1 MMKLAR
7 NIILASIAA
16 VAASCSD
23 DTLPG
28 TNPDNGERTPL
39 NVAVALSNG
48 TPLSRAE
55 GNTFAAGDSL
65 YAYIRQVEWNG
76 TEVEDY
82 SAIDVVTPVTADQS
96 PSLVLFTVNDD
107 FSMTAV
113 DGTTEETSNL
123 TASSYWTGSD
133 WLSIT
138 GGKLYWDD
146 FSTASDPLTADGRHL
161 QSAWGFCYNGGTP
174 TTALD
179 KTNGTIG
186 WTASADF
193 TPNGVLRKND
203 LLWSKAQK
211 PLKYVRGTF
220 DGNDHGTLVIPYTH
234 AMSMITIEVVAAD
247 GFTTGNLGSTTATLQ
262 AMYTKATFS
271 APNATVSSQARS
283 QTVKMLASAEGTNG
297 GKPNKVFQ
305 ALVIPGKQL
314 TPGNLLAEIAN
325 VDGNN
330 YKIPVTNAILT
341 AWNSYLDSRKLKS
354 GVNYKLT
361 VTVAKQA
368 ISVVAQI
375 TNWVEITA
383 TGTGKINF
391 SADVTSS
398 GIANNA
404 EGSFDLYRGTSTTPE
419 AEGAL
424 AYATTSTWTTDKWI
438 NNPQI
443 YWKDGSTSYYFRA
456 LATYDGSS
464 LSSINN
470 SSTPEG
476 ENARKAAAQG
486 KDLMWATTKEHEG
499 NLEGGG
505 TQHFNAGEAIPP
517 RTGDVP
523 LQFEHAMSKITINLS
538 TSTTGKGASI
548 TTDDV
553 ARAVD
558 FTNATISISNL
569 CTAGTIA
576 IADGNISP
584 TALSV
589 EAPTSLQQNVTT
601 ETGVKDKGSISEIVI
616 PQSLLEKTIGGT
628 DNCPIKLTITLGDGT
643 TYSLL
648 LKDCKVKDSAD
659 NYITTWNRGKHYVY
673 EIYVEKEAIRF
684 VAVIKEWEKVNGSGD
699 ANLDWD

>member
-65 YAYIRQVEWNG
+65 YAYIRQVEWNQATDPDFQSV
-76 TEVEDY
+76 TEK
-82 SAIDVVTPVTADQS
+82 AADQS
-96 PSLVLFTVNDD
+96 PRLVLFKVTSDAM
-107 FSMTAV
+107 SP
-113 DGTTEETSNL
+113 TEDTNTNTQQTSNL

-146 FSTASDPLTADGRHL
+146 FSTSDDPLTADGRYL

-186 WTASADF
+186 WTAAGDFDSAEK
-193 TPNGVLRKND
+193 LRNND

-211 PLKYVRGTF
+211 PLKYKRGTF
-220 DGNDHGTLVIPYTH
+220 GGNDHGTLVIPYTH
-234 AMSMITIEVVAAD
+234 AMSMITIEVVAGE

-262 AMYTKATFS
+262 DMYKSATFS
-271 APNATVSSQARS
+271 APNATVSSQDDS
-283 QTVKMLASAEGTNG
+283 QSVAMLAGTEGTNG

-330 YKIPVTNAILT
+330 YKIPVTQTIIDD
-341 AWNSYLDSRKLKS
+341 WSEQLDGGNTLKS

-375 TNWVEITA
+375 TDWENIEA
-383 TGTGKINF
+383 AGKGEINF

-398 GIANNA
+398 GVANTA
-404 EGSFDLYRGTSTTPE
+404 TGSFDLYCGTSTTPG

-424 AYATTSTWTTDKWI
+424 AYATTSEYSDSKWV
-438 NNPQI
+438 NNPPI
-443 YWKDGSTSYYFRA
+443 YWANGTTSYYFRA
-456 LATYDGSS
+456 LATYDGSL

-470 SSTPEG
+470 TPTPEG

-486 KDLMWATTKEHEG
+486 TDLMWATTKEHEG

-523 LQFEHAMSKITINLS
+523 LQFEHAMSKITVNLS
-538 TSTTGKGASI
+538 TSTTGKATPTADES
-548 TTDDV
+548 

-558 FTNATISISNL
+558 LGNVTVTISNIA
-569 CTAGTIA
+569 TAGTIA
-576 IADGNISP
+576 ITDGKITP
-584 TALSV
+584 TAIDAAV
-589 EAPTSLQQNVTT
+589 PEAVTGT
-601 ETGVKDKGSISEIVI
+601 TPATVDYTAPIKAIDGKIVI
-616 PQSLLEKTIGGT
+616 PQSLVNDTY
-628 DNCPIKLTITLGDGT
+628 PIKLTIKLSDGT
-643 TYSLL
+643 TYSLP
-648 LKDCKVKDSAD
+648 LKDCKVSGSET
-659 NYITTWNRGKHYVY
+659 NIETWNRGNHYVY
-673 EIYVEKEAIRF
+673 NIDVEKEAIRF
-684 VAVIKEWEKVNGSGD
+684 VAVLKNWVEVNGGGN

>member
-1 MMKLAR
+1 MKLAR

-55 GNTFAAGDSL
+55 GKTFAAGDSL
-65 YAYIRQVEWNG
+65 YAYIRQVQWDG

-82 SAIDVVTPVTADQS
+82 SATGVVTPVTADQS

-113 DGTTEETSNL
+113 DGTTEETSN
-123 TASSYWTGSD
+123 
-133 WLSIT
+133 IT
-138 GGKLYWDD
+138 PAKPLYWDD
-146 FSTASDPLTADGRHL
+146 FSTAEKPLTATGSYL

-220 DGNDHGTLVIPYTH
+220 GGNDHGTLVIPYTH
-234 AMSMITIEVVAAD
+234 AMSKFTIVVNATD
-247 GFTTGNLGSTTATLQ
+247 GFAAGALASTTIALQ
-262 AMYTKATFS
+262 GMYSSATFS
-271 APNATVSSQARS
+271 APDGKVSAQPGTQSVTMLKATPSGNTCTFTA
-283 QTVKMLASAEGTNG
+283 LA
-297 GKPNKVFQ
+297 
-305 ALVIPGKQL
+305 IPGKAL
-314 TPGNLLAEIAN
+314 KGTILAKITN

-330 YKIPVTNAILT
+330 YDIPITDAIL
-341 AWNSYLDSRKLKS
+341 AQWHDQLDGANNDVIKS
-354 GVNYKLT
+354 GINYMLT
-361 VTVAKQA
+361 VTVKKQG
-368 ISVVAQI
+368 ISVVARI
-375 TNWVEITA
+375 TDWTTINA
-383 TGTGKINF
+383 TGEGEIKFNSNII
-391 SADVTSS
+391 SS
-398 GIANNA
+398 GVANEA
-404 EGSFDLYRGTSTTPE
+404 TGSFDLYRGTSTIPE

-424 AYATTSTWTTDKWI
+424 AYATTSEYSDSKWV
-438 NNPQI
+438 NNPPI
-443 YWKDGSTSYYFRA
+443 YWANGTTSYYFRA
-456 LATYDGSS
+456 LATLEADGKLKSR
-464 LSSINN
+464 
-470 SSTPEG
+470 STTVGVEG
-476 ENARKAAAQG
+476 ENARTAAAQG
-486 KDLMWATTKEHEG
+486 KDLMWATTKAH
-499 NLEGGG
+499 NG
-505 TQHFNAGEAIPP
+505 TAADGSSYSYDAGAAIRP

-538 TSTTGKGASI
+538 TSTTGILLANQSL
-548 TTDDV
+548 DQQ

-576 IADGNISP
+576 IANGNITP
-584 TALSV
+584 TTLSV

-628 DNCPIKLTITLGDGT
+628 GNCPIKLTITLGDGT

-659 NYITTWNRGKHYVY
+659 NYITTWERGTHYVY

>member
-55 GNTFAAGDSL
+55 GQTFAAGDSL
-65 YAYIRQVEWNG
+65 YAYIRQVQWNQATDPDFQSV
-76 TEVEDY
+76 TEK
-82 SAIDVVTPVTADQS
+82 AADQS
-96 PSLVLFTVNDD
+96 PSLVLFTVNSG
-107 FSMTAV
+107 FTMTDV
-113 DGTTEETSNL
+113 DGTTKKTSN
-123 TASSYWTGSD
+123 
-133 WLSIT
+133 IT
-138 GGKLYWDD
+138 PTKPLYWDD
-146 FSTASDPLTADGRHL
+146 FSTSTDPLTADGRYL
-161 QSAWGFCYNGGTP
+161 QSAWGFCYNGGSP

-179 KTNGTIG
+179 KTNGTLG
-186 WTASADF
+186 WTATDNFDSAEK
-193 TPNGVLRKND
+193 LRNND

-211 PLKYVRGTF
+211 PLKYERGTF
-220 DGNDHGTLVIPYTH
+220 GGIDHGTLVIPYTH
-234 AMSMITIEVVAAD
+234 AMSMITIEVVAGE

-262 AMYTKATFS
+262 DMYKSATFS
-271 APNATVSSQARS
+271 APNATVSSQDDS
-283 QTVKMLASAEGTNG
+283 QSVAMLAGTEGTNG

-330 YKIPVTNAILT
+330 YKIPVTQDIID
-341 AWNSYLDSRKLKS
+341 AWSEQLDGGNTLKS

-375 TNWVEITA
+375 TDWVNIEA
-383 TGTGKINF
+383 AGTGEINF
-391 SADVTSS
+391 NADVTSS
-398 GIANNA
+398 GVANTA
-404 EGSFDLYRGTSTTPE
+404 TGSFNLYCGTSTTPG

-424 AYATTSTWTTDKWI
+424 AYATTSTHDGTKWV
-438 NNPQI
+438 NNPEI
-443 YWKDGSTSYYFRA
+443 YWANGSTSYYFRA
-456 LATYDGSS
+456 LATLEADSKLKS
-464 LSSINN
+464 R
-470 SSTPEG
+470 STTVGVEG
-476 ENARKAAAQG
+476 ENARTAAEQG
-486 KDLMWATTKEHEG
+486 TDLMWATTKEHEG

-538 TSTTGKGASI
+538 TSTTGKGAST

-558 FTNATISISNL
+558 FTNAKITISNL
-569 CTAGTIA
+569 CTEGTIA
-576 IADGNISP
+576 IADGVISTTP
-584 TALSV
+584 IAEAKADALSGTV
-589 EAPTSLQQNVTT
+589 TAESTDKASLANQ
-601 ETGVKDKGSISEIVI
+601 IVI
-616 PQSLLEKTIGGT
+616 PQSLVNETY
-628 DNCPIKLTITLGDGT
+628 PIKLTITLRDGT

-684 VAVIKEWEKVNGSGD
+684 VAVIKEWEKVSGGGD

>member
-65 YAYIRQVEWNG
+65 YAYIRQVQWDG

-82 SAIDVVTPVTADQS
+82 SAIGVVTPVTADQS

-107 FSMTAV
+107 FSMTKV
-113 DGTTEETSNL
+113 DGTTEETSN
-123 TASSYWTGSD
+123 
-133 WLSIT
+133 IT
-138 GGKLYWDD
+138 PTKPLYWDD
-146 FSTASDPLTADGRHL
+146 FSTSTDPLTADGRYL

-211 PLKYVRGTF
+211 PLKYKRGTF
-220 DGNDHGTLVIPYTH
+220 GGNDHGTLVIPYTH
-234 AMSMITIEVVAAD
+234 AMSKFTIVVNATD
-247 GFTTGNLGSTTATLQ
+247 GFAAGALASTTIALQ
-262 AMYTKATFS
+262 GMYSSATFS
-271 APNATVSSQARS
+271 APDGKVSAQPGTQSVTMLKATPSGNTCTFTA
-283 QTVKMLASAEGTNG
+283 LA
-297 GKPNKVFQ
+297 
-305 ALVIPGKQL
+305 IPGKAL
-314 TPGNLLAEIAN
+314 KGTILAKITN

-330 YKIPVTNAILT
+330 YDIPVTSSIL
-341 AWNSYLDSRKLKS
+341 AQWHDQLLGDNNDVIKS
-354 GVNYKLT
+354 GINYMLT
-361 VTVAKQA
+361 VTVKKQG
-368 ISVVAQI
+368 ISVVARI
-375 TNWVEITA
+375 TDWTTINA
-383 TGTGKINF
+383 TGTGEIKFNSNI
-391 SADVTSS
+391 VSS
-398 GIANNA
+398 GVTNDITS
-404 EGSFDLYRGTSTTPE
+404 GSFDLYRGTSTIPE

-456 LATYDGSS
+456 LATLEADGKLKSR
-464 LSSINN
+464 
-470 SSTPEG
+470 STTVGVEG
-476 ENARKAAAQG
+476 ENARTAAAQG
-486 KDLMWATTKEHEG
+486 TDLLWATTPAHDG
-499 NLEGGG
+499 TLESGG

-538 TSTTGKGASI
+538 TSTTGILLANQSL
-548 TTDDV
+548 DQQ

-558 FTNATISISNL
+558 FTGAKITISNL
-569 CTAGTIA
+569 CTEGTIA
-576 IADGNISP
+576 IADGAISTTP
-584 TALSV
+584 IAEAKADALSGIV
-589 EAPTSLQQNVTT
+589 TAESSDKASLANQ
-601 ETGVKDKGSISEIVI
+601 IVI
-616 PQSLLEKTIGGT
+616 PQSLVNETY
-628 DNCPIKLTITLGDGT
+628 PIKLTITLDDGT

-648 LKDCKVKDSAD
+648 LKDCKVKGFAD
-659 NYITTWNRGKHYVY
+659 NYITTWERGTHYVY

-684 VAVIKEWEKVNGSGD
+684 VAVIKEWKEVSGGGD

>member
-1 MMKLAR
+1 MMKLSR

-48 TPLSRAE
+48 TPLSRAA
-55 GNTFAAGDSL
+55 GKTFAAGDNL
-65 YAYIRQVEWNG
+65 YAYIRQVEWNQATDPDFQSV
-76 TEVEDY
+76 TEK
-82 SAIDVVTPVTADQS
+82 AADQS
-96 PSLVLFTVNDD
+96 PRLVLFKVTSDAM
-107 FSMTAV
+107 SP
-113 DGTTEETSNL
+113 TEDTNTQQTSNL

-146 FSTASDPLTADGRHL
+146 FSTSTDPLTADGRYL

-174 TTALD
+174 TTALSQTD
-179 KTNGTIG
+179 GTIG
-186 WTASADF
+186 WTAARDFDSAEK
-193 TPNGVLRKND
+193 LRNND

-211 PLKYVRGTF
+211 PLKYKHGTF
-220 DGNDHGTLVIPYTH
+220 GGNDHGTLVIPYTH

-262 AMYTKATFS
+262 DMYKSATFS
-271 APNATVSSQARS
+271 APNATVSSQAGS
-283 QTVKMLASAEGTNG
+283 QTVKMLASAEGTNAES
-297 GKPNKVFQ
+297 KPNKMFQ

-314 TPGNLLAEIAN
+314 TAGNLLAEIAN

-330 YKIPVTNAILT
+330 YKIPVTQTIIDD
-341 AWNSYLDSRKLKS
+341 WSEQLDGGNTLKS

-375 TNWVEITA
+375 TDWENIEA
-383 TGTGKINF
+383 AGKGEINF
-391 SADVTSS
+391 NADVTSS
-398 GIANNA
+398 GVANTA
-404 EGSFDLYRGTSTTPE
+404 TGSFNLYCGTSTTPG

-424 AYATTSTWTTDKWI
+424 AYATTSTHDGTKWV
-438 NNPQI
+438 NNPEI
-443 YWKDGSTSYYFRA
+443 YWANGSTSYYFRA
-456 LATYDGSS
+456 LATYDGSL

-470 SSTPEG
+470 TPTPEG

-486 KDLMWATTKEHEG
+486 TDLMWATTKEHEG

-538 TSTTGKGASI
+538 TSTTGILLANQSR
-548 TTDDV
+548 DQQ

-558 FTNATISISNL
+558 FTNAKITISNL
-569 CTAGTIA
+569 CTEGTIA
-576 IADGNISP
+576 IADGVISTTP
-584 TALSV
+584 IAEAKADALSGTV
-589 EAPTSLQQNVTT
+589 TAESTDKASLANQ
-601 ETGVKDKGSISEIVI
+601 IVI
-616 PQSLLEKTIGGT
+616 PQSLVNETY
-628 DNCPIKLTITLGDGT
+628 PIKLTITLRDGT

-648 LKDCKVKDSAD
+648 LKDCKVKYSAD

-684 VAVIKEWEKVNGSGD
+684 VAVIKEWKEVSGGGN

>member
-1 MMKLAR
+1 MKLAR

-48 TPLSRAE
+48 TPLSRA
-55 GNTFAAGDSL
+55 AGDKFATNDEL
-65 YAYIRQVEWNG
+65 VARIRQVQWDG
-76 TEVEDY
+76 TNTDY
-82 SAIDVVTPVTADQS
+82 ILGVSEKAADQS
-96 PSLVLFTVNDD
+96 PRLVLFKVTSDAM
-107 FSMTAV
+107 SP
-113 DGTTEETSNL
+113 TEDTNTQQTSNL

-146 FSTASDPLTADGRHL
+146 FSTASNPLTADGRYL

-179 KTNGTIG
+179 KTNGTLG
-186 WTASADF
+186 WTAAADF
-193 TPNGVLRKND
+193 TPNGVLRNND

-211 PLKYVRGTF
+211 PLKYKRGTF
-220 DGNDHGTLVIPYTH
+220 GGNDHGTLVIPYTH

-262 AMYTKATFS
+262 DMYKSATFS
-271 APNATVSSQARS
+271 APNATVSSQADL
-283 QTVKMLASAEGTNG
+283 QTVKMLAGTEGTNAES
-297 GKPNKVFQ
+297 KPNKVFQ

-330 YKIPVTNAILT
+330 YKIPVTQTIID
-341 AWNSYLDSRKLKS
+341 AWSEQLDDGNTLKS

-375 TNWVEITA
+375 TDWNTINA
-383 TGTGKINF
+383 TGEGEIKFNSNIVSSGVTNDITSGSFEIF
-391 SADVTSS
+391 RGTHLGESGFEDVTK
-398 GIANNA
+398 A
-404 EGSFDLYRGTSTTPE
+404 EYSAGE
-419 AEGAL
+419 
-424 AYATTSTWTTDKWI
+424 WTLDPK
-438 NNPQI
+438 I
-443 YWKDGSTSYYFRA
+443 YWTNGTLPYYFRG
-456 LATYDGSS
+456 LATTTDGTTPTATSS
-464 LSSINN
+464 
-470 SSTPEG
+470 
-476 ENARKAAAQG
+476 KAAAQG
-486 KDLMWATTKEHEG
+486 TDLLWATTPAHEG
-499 NLEGGG
+499 TLEGGG
-505 TQHFNAGEAIPP
+505 TRHFDAGEAIPP

-523 LQFEHAMSKITINLS
+523 LQFEHAMSKITVNLS
-538 TSTTGKGASI
+538 TSTTGKATPTADES
-548 TTDDV
+548 

-558 FTNATISISNL
+558 LGNVTVTISNIA
-569 CTAGTIA
+569 TAGTIA
-576 IADGNISP
+576 ITDGNIAP
-584 TALSV
+584 TAIAAAV
-589 EAPTSLQQNVTT
+589 PEAVTGT
-601 ETGVKDKGSISEIVI
+601 TPATVDYTAPIKAIDGTIVI
-616 PQSLLEKTIGGT
+616 PQSLVNDTY
-628 DNCPIKLTITLGDGT
+628 PIKLTIKLSDGT
-643 TYSLL
+643 TYSLP
-648 LKDCKVKDSAD
+648 LKDCKVSGSETNK
-659 NYITTWNRGKHYVY
+659 TWNRGKHYVY

-684 VAVIKEWEKVNGSGD
+684 VAVLKNWVEVNGGGN

>member
-1 MMKLAR
+1 MKLAR

-65 YAYIRQVEWNG
+65 YAYIRQVQWDG

-82 SAIDVVTPVTADQS
+82 SAIGVVTPVTADQS

-107 FSMTAV
+107 FSMTKV
-113 DGTTEETSNL
+113 DGTTEETSN
-123 TASSYWTGSD
+123 
-133 WLSIT
+133 IT
-138 GGKLYWDD
+138 PTKPLYWDD
-146 FSTASDPLTADGRHL
+146 FSTSTDPLTADGRYL

-211 PLKYVRGTF
+211 PLKYKRGTF
-220 DGNDHGTLVIPYTH
+220 GGNDHGTLVIPYTH
-234 AMSMITIEVVAAD
+234 AMSKFTIVVNATD
-247 GFTTGNLGSTTATLQ
+247 GFAAGALASTTIALQ
-262 AMYTKATFS
+262 GMYSSATFS
-271 APNATVSSQARS
+271 APDGKVSAQPGTQSVTMLKATPSGNTCTFTA
-283 QTVKMLASAEGTNG
+283 LA
-297 GKPNKVFQ
+297 
-305 ALVIPGKQL
+305 IPGKAL
-314 TPGNLLAEIAN
+314 KGTILAKITN

-330 YKIPVTNAILT
+330 YDIPVTSSIL
-341 AWNSYLDSRKLKS
+341 AQWHDQLLGDNNDVIKS
-354 GVNYKLT
+354 GINYMLT
-361 VTVAKQA
+361 VTVKKQG
-368 ISVVAQI
+368 ISVVARI
-375 TNWVEITA
+375 TDWTTINA
-383 TGTGKINF
+383 TGTGEIKFNSNI
-391 SADVTSS
+391 VSS
-398 GIANNA
+398 GVTNDITS
-404 EGSFDLYRGTSTTPE
+404 GSFDLYRGTSTIPE

-456 LATYDGSS
+456 LATLEADGKLKSR
-464 LSSINN
+464 
-470 SSTPEG
+470 STTVGVEG

-486 KDLMWATTKEHEG
+486 TDLMWATTKEHEG
-499 NLEGGG
+499 NLEGGS

-538 TSTTGKGASI
+538 TSTTGILLANQSL
-548 TTDDV
+548 DQQ

-558 FTNATISISNL
+558 FTGAKITISNL
-569 CTAGTIA
+569 CTEGTIA
-576 IADGNISP
+576 IADGAISTTP
-584 TALSV
+584 IAEAKADALSGIV
-589 EAPTSLQQNVTT
+589 TAESSDKASLANQ
-601 ETGVKDKGSISEIVI
+601 IVI
-616 PQSLLEKTIGGT
+616 PQSLVNETY
-628 DNCPIKLTITLGDGT
+628 PIKLTITLGDGT

-684 VAVIKEWEKVNGSGD
+684 VAVIKEWKEVSGGGD

>member
-1 MMKLAR
+1 MMKLSR

-65 YAYIRQVEWNG
+65 YAYIRQVQWDG

-82 SAIDVVTPVTADQS
+82 SAIGVVTPVTADQS

-113 DGTTEETSNL
+113 DGTTKKTSN
-123 TASSYWTGSD
+123 
-133 WLSIT
+133 IT
-138 GGKLYWDD
+138 PTKPLYWDD
-146 FSTASDPLTADGRHL
+146 FSTASDPLTADGRYL

-186 WTASADF
+186 WTAAADF
-193 TPNGVLRKND
+193 TPNGVLRNND

-247 GFTTGNLGSTTATLQ
+247 GFTTGNLGETTTTLQ
-262 AMYTKATFS
+262 AMYASATFS
-271 APNATVSSQARS
+271 APNATVSSQAGS
-283 QTVKMLASAEGTNG
+283 QSVAMLAGTEGTNG

-330 YKIPVTNAILT
+330 YKIPVTQKIID
-341 AWNSYLDSRKLKS
+341 AWSSYLDDGKLKS

-375 TNWVEITA
+375 TDWVNIEA
-383 TGTGKINF
+383 TGEGEIKFNSNIVSSGVTNAITSGSFEIF
-391 SADVTSS
+391 RGTHLGESGFEDVTK
-398 GIANNA
+398 A
-404 EGSFDLYRGTSTTPE
+404 EYSAGE
-419 AEGAL
+419 
-424 AYATTSTWTTDKWI
+424 WTLDPK
-438 NNPQI
+438 I
-443 YWKDGSTSYYFRA
+443 YWTNGTLPYYFRG
-456 LATYDGSS
+456 LATTTDGTTPTATSS
-464 LSSINN
+464 
-470 SSTPEG
+470 
-476 ENARKAAAQG
+476 KAAAQG
-486 KDLMWATTKEHEG
+486 TDLLWATTPAHDG
-499 NLEGGG
+499 TLESGG

-523 LQFEHAMSKITINLS
+523 LQFEHAMSKITVNLS
-538 TSTTGKGASI
+538 TSTTGKATPTADES
-548 TTDDV
+548 

-558 FTNATISISNL
+558 LGNVTVTISNIA
-569 CTAGTIA
+569 TAGTIA
-576 IADGNISP
+576 ITDGKITP
-584 TALSV
+584 TAIAAAV
-589 EAPTSLQQNVTT
+589 PEAVTGT
-601 ETGVKDKGSISEIVI
+601 TPATVDYTAPIKAINGTIVI
-616 PQSLLEKTIGGT
+616 PQLLVNDTY
-628 DNCPIKLTITLGDGT
+628 PIKLTIKLSDGT
-643 TYSLL
+643 TYSLP
-648 LKDCKVKDSAD
+648 LKDCKVSGRET
-659 NYITTWNRGKHYVY
+659 NIETWNRGNHYVY
-673 EIYVEKEAIRF
+673 NIYVEKEAIRF
-684 VAVIKEWEKVNGSGD
+684 VAVLKNWVEVNGGGN

>member
-28 TNPDNGERTPL
+28 TNPDNCERTPL

-55 GNTFAAGDSL
+55 GKTFAAGDSL
-65 YAYIRQVEWNG
+65 YAYIRQVEWDGN
-76 TEVEDY
+76 EVADY
-82 SAIDVVTPVTADQS
+82 TATGVVSPVTADQS
-96 PSLVLFTVNDD
+96 PSLVLFKVDNR
-107 FSMTAV
+107 FSMTEV
-113 DGTTEETSNL
+113 DGMTQKTSN
-123 TASSYWTGSD
+123 
-133 WLSIT
+133 IT
-138 GGKLYWDD
+138 PTKPLYWDD
-146 FSTASDPLTADGRHL
+146 FSTASDPLTDANRYL
-161 QSAWGFCYNGGTP
+161 QSAWGFCYNGGSP
-174 TTALD
+174 TTALS
-179 KTNGTIG
+179 KTDGTLG
-186 WTASADF
+186 WTAAADF

-220 DGNDHGTLVIPYTH
+220 GGNDHGTLVIPYTH
-234 AMSMITIEVVAAD
+234 AMSMITIEVQLGD
-247 GFTTGNLGSTTATLQ
+247 GFTDNNALNNTSIKLSN
-262 AMYTKATFS
+262 MYKSATFS
-271 APNATVSSQARS
+271 APDAKVTPSVPDGLQEV
-283 QTVKMLASAEGTNG
+283 TMLNSGNS
-297 GKPNKVFQ
+297 FQ
-305 ALVIPGKQL
+305 ALVIPGKEL
-314 TPGNLLAEIAN
+314 ITGNDLAEITN
-325 VDGNN
+325 IDGNN

>member
-65 YAYIRQVEWNG
+65 YAYIRQVEWNQATDPDFQSV
-76 TEVEDY
+76 TEK
-82 SAIDVVTPVTADQS
+82 AADQS
-96 PSLVLFTVNDD
+96 PRLVLFKVTSDAM
-107 FSMTAV
+107 SP
-113 DGTTEETSNL
+113 TEDTNTQQTSNL

-146 FSTASDPLTADGRHL
+146 FSTASNPLTADGRYL

-179 KTNGTIG
+179 KTNGTLG
-186 WTASADF
+186 WTAAADF
-193 TPNGVLRKND
+193 TPNGVLRNND

-211 PLKYVRGTF
+211 PLKYKRGTF
-220 DGNDHGTLVIPYTH
+220 GGNDHGTLVIPYTH

-262 AMYTKATFS
+262 DMYKSATFS
-271 APNATVSSQARS
+271 APNATVSSQDGS
-283 QTVKMLASAEGTNG
+283 QSVAMLAGTEGTNG

-330 YKIPVTNAILT
+330 YKIPVTQKIID
-341 AWNSYLDSRKLKS
+341 AWSSYLDDGKLKS

-375 TNWVEITA
+375 TDWENIEA
-383 TGTGKINF
+383 AGTGEINF
-391 SADVTSS
+391 NADVTDS
-398 GIANNA
+398 GDENDITNGSIDIFRA
-404 EGSFDLYRGTSTTPE
+404 EDLASMNTMNTMTTTATYNSGKWVNSPE
-419 AEGAL
+419 
-424 AYATTSTWTTDKWI
+424 
-438 NNPQI
+438 I
-443 YWKDGSTSYYFRA
+443 YWANGTQSYYFRA
-456 LATYDGSS
+456 LTEYDGSKY
-464 LSSINN
+464 N
-470 SSTPEG
+470 SVGGSK
-476 ENARKAAAQG
+476 NLARG
-486 KDLMWATTKEHEG
+486 HDVLWGTTKAHSGTAADGSTFDYAEG
-499 NLEGGG
+499 
-505 TQHFNAGEAIPP
+505 AAIAP
-517 RTGDVP
+517 RTGNVP
-523 LQFEHAMSKITINLS
+523 LTFSHVMSKITVNLTTDESGDAKVVLDGAKITINGLKE
-538 TSTTGKGASI
+538 TGTIDVKYGTVELGSTTTDISDFAAKSHQI
-548 TTDDV
+548 T
-553 ARAVD
+553 
-558 FTNATISISNL
+558 
-569 CTAGTIA
+569 G
-576 IADGNISP
+576 
-584 TALSV
+584 
-589 EAPTSLQQNVTT
+589 VTT
-601 ETGVKDKGSISEIVI
+601 LNGYVVMPQVLGNEIRLRVK
-616 PQSLLEKTIGGT
+616 LA
-628 DNCPIKLTITLGDGT
+628 DGT
-643 TYSLL
+643 TYSLQL
-648 LKDCKVKDSAD
+648 NQCLDSSKQV
-659 NYITTWNRGKHYVY
+659 IGEWKKGTHYEY
-673 EIYVEKEAIRF
+673 TIKLTKEAIGF
-684 VAVIKEWEKVNGSGD
+684 VALVKKWEDVSGGGD